1 MGSLGR
7 LWFLAVSAPAAVSKP
22 GGFHSSAACV
32 DKYNRIDKWPLRFF
46 VGSFR
51 KQLWLLATLI
61 AITTPLAL
69 QAQIVET
76 GTITGVVRD
85 SSGAVIAVAQV
96 NIRNAATGLNNATVT
111 DSRGLYVSPP
121 LNPGDYN
128 VEFEASGFGKVQ
140 EHIRLEVGQRA
151 AADAVLTVGQNNQTV
166 TVEATS
172 QLLESESST
181 VSNLRTEEAVKD
193 LPLNGRNFAELVG
206 LGAGVIPAQTQIVSV
221 PYTQQRGPSS
231 YAFNGLRFQENRL
244 LLDGIGD
251 NENHNGLA
259 VVIFPPIDAVQE
271 FSEETTDADA
281 RYGRGN
287 AGTINLV
294 YKSGTNRYHGEVFEF
309 LRNSALD
316 AKNYFDT
323 AAKPGFRMNEFGG
336 TFGGPLF
343 GRNNPKTFFYADYS
357 GQRTRQG
364 LTYLDTVP
372 DYTLTSTGYDFSAYP
387 QAIKNPKTGLPYAN
401 NFVPLS
407 DVNSTGANILNL
419 YQKYASPNVAGA
431 TTANNFLYN
440 PERSVTEDA
449 FDVKVDHR
457 FSDIDN
463 AFVRYSQSRDSIV
476 QPGILPVPL
485 VGTVI
490 CGPAQDPA
498 HQAVISETH
507 IFSPTT
513 INTARFGWSRFFVY
527 AQNFDAGLQLPTQ
540 LGIPGVEI
548 PGQPA
553 SDGLPVMTF
562 AGDTSIGD
570 AGNSPTN
577 IGTNNYQWDDN
588 VNLVRGKHSLDI
600 GFELVRL
607 QYNIF
612 QTADEHGAFNFGTVY
627 SGLAWTDLLF
637 GAPKTGVYAFPNDSH
652 GFGFRQTDLSFYVQD
667 NYKVTDRL
675 TLNLGLRYEN
685 FLGWPWTEV
694 ENRMYN
700 FVPSLSTTQLFQV
713 GTNGVPR
720 SGLSGNNTN
729 FMPRVGFAYKVT
741 SKTVFHAGY
750 GIYYSAPNVT
760 NSSGLSNNAPA
771 IDYWAFNNSAVYGSP
786 AANGAPFSFASDGFV
801 HTPATDASNLP
812 AGLPVFA
819 QDPRA
824 KTPYSEQ
831 WHATIQREI
840 VPSTTISVAYVGTRA
855 VHLDDLVDINAGSPG
870 TTSVAVNRP
879 YPFFAQ
885 IFQLQTNQV
894 SSYNGLQITGE
905 RRARNFSFLAS
916 YTYSHALDEN
926 TNSPGSNNASGNAM
940 NPYDLRADY
949 GDSDLNIPNRFVA
962 SGTYQLPFKTS
973 GRLNPVVQGW
983 QLNAILAYYDGLPF
997 SVVSANGVGDG
1008 LTPRAELVP
1017 GNGNGTLPD
1026 GKRNIHE
1033 WFNTSAF
1040 VSIPL
1045 TGPLANGQWGDSGR
1059 NILQGPG
1066 TKNVDFS
1073 VFKNFRVAESKNL
1086 QLRAEF
1092 FNLFNTPQFNNPSAV
1107 APAPAATSTTLVP
1120 NITSGSPYGTIS
1132 SAGSPT
1138 TFQRISREIQLAA
1151 KFTF

>member
-1 MGSLGR
+1 MNRLGR
-7 LWFLAVSAPAAVSKP
+7 V
-22 GGFHSSAACV
+22 
-32 DKYNRIDKWPLRFF
+32 FF
-46 VGSFR
+46 FA
-51 KQLWLLATLI
+51 LLLAG
-61 AITTPLAL
+61 AGSL

-85 SSGAVIAVAQV
+85 NSGAVIPKAQV
-96 NIRNAATGLNNATVT
+96 TIRNTATGLGNSTVT
-111 DSRGLYVSPP
+111 DSQGLYVSPP
-121 LNPGDYN
+121 LDPGDYN
-128 VEFEASGFGKVQ
+128 VEFAVPGFGKVE
-140 EHIRLEVGQRA
+140 EHVRLEVGQRA
-151 AADAVLTVGQNNQTV
+151 AADATLVVGQNTQTV
-166 TVEATS
+166 TVEATN
-172 QLLESESST
+172 QLLESETST

-206 LGAGVIPAQTQIVSV
+206 LGAGVVPAQTQIVSI
-221 PYTQQRGPSS
+221 PYTQQRGPTS

-287 AGTINLV
+287 AGTINLI
-294 YKSGTNRYHGEVFEF
+294 YKSGTSHYHGEFFEF

-323 AAKPGFRMNEFGG
+323 AAKPGFRMNEFGA

-343 GRNNPKTFFYADYS
+343 TRHDPKTFFFADYS

-364 LTYLDTVP
+364 LTYVDTVP
-372 DYTLTSTGYDFSAYP
+372 DFKLTPTGYDFSAYS
-387 QAIKNPKTGLPYAN
+387 QAIKNPTTGVAYAT
-401 NFVPLS
+401 NFIPLS
-407 DVNSTGANILNL
+407 DVNQTGANILNL

-431 TTANNFLYN
+431 TTANNFLFN

-457 FSDIDN
+457 FSNSDN
-463 AFVRYSQSRDSIV
+463 AFIRYSQARDSIA

-485 VGTVI
+485 VGAVI
-490 CGPAQDPA
+490 SGPAQDPA

-513 INTARFGWSRFFVY
+513 INSARFGWSRFFVI
-527 AQNFDAGLQLPTQ
+527 AQNWDAGKQLPTQ
-540 LGIPGVEI
+540 LDIPGVEVT
-548 PGQPA
+548 GEQA

-562 AGDTSIGD
+562 SGDTSIGD
-570 AGNSPTN
+570 AGNSPTQ

-588 VNLVRGKHSLDI
+588 VNLVRGKHSLDV
-600 GFELVRL
+600 GMELVRL
-607 QYNIF
+607 EYNMF
-612 QTADEHGAFNFGTVY
+612 QTAEEHGTVSFGTVY
-627 SGLAWTDLLF
+627 SGLEWTDLLF
-637 GAPKTGVYAFPNDSH
+637 GAPKSGAYQYQH
-652 GFGFRQTDLSFYVQD
+652 GTRGFRQTDLSFYAQD
-667 NYKVTDRL
+667 NYKVSSRL
-675 TLNLGLRYEN
+675 TLNLGVRYEN

-694 ENRMYN
+694 ENRMYD
-700 FVPSLSTTQLFQV
+700 FVPALSTTQLFQV
-713 GTNGVPR
+713 GTHGVPR
-720 SGLSGNNTN
+720 SGLRGNNAN
-729 FMPRVGFAYKVT
+729 FMPRVGFALKLT
-741 SKTVFHAGY
+741 SKTVLHAGY

-760 NSSGLSNNAPA
+760 NSSGMSVNAPA
-771 IDYWAFNNSAVYGSP
+771 VDYWAFNNSSVYG
-786 AANGAPFSFASDGFV
+786 AAASNGSAFNFISNGFV
-801 HTPATDASNLP
+801 HTPATDASALP

-819 QDPRA
+819 TDPND

-831 WHATIQREI
+831 WHATIQQQLL
-840 VPSTTISVAYVGTRA
+840 PSTTLSVAYVGTHG
-855 VHLDDLVDINAGSPG
+855 VHLDDLLDINAGSPG
-870 TTSVAVNRP
+870 TTNVTAARP
-879 YPFFAQ
+879 YPFFSQ
-885 IFQLQTNQV
+885 VLDLQTSQV
-894 SSYNGLQITGE
+894 SIYNAIQISAE
-905 RRARNFSFLAS
+905 RRARNLSFLAS

-926 TNSPGSNNASGNAM
+926 TNSPGAVV
-940 NPYDLRADY
+940 NPYNIRADY
-949 GDSDLNIPNRFVA
+949 GNSDLNIPNRFVA
-962 SGTYQLPFKTS
+962 SANYQLPFKSS
-973 GRLNPVVQGW
+973 GKLKPVIQGW
-983 QLNAILAYYDGLPF
+983 QVNAILQYFDGLPF
-997 SVVSANGVGDG
+997 SVTSANGVGDG

-1017 GNGNGTLPD
+1017 GYGNGSLPTD
-1026 GKRNIHE
+1026 KRSLKE

-1045 TGPLANGQWGDSGR
+1045 TGPLANGQWGNSGR

-1073 VFKNFRVAESKNL
+1073 VFKNFQVAESKTL
-1086 QLRAEF
+1086 QIRGEF
-1092 FNLFNTPQFNNPSAV
+1092 FNLFNTPQFNNPSAT
-1107 APAPAATSTTLVP
+1107 APGPAAASTTLVP
-1120 NITSGSPYGTIS
+1120 NITAGSAYGTIS

>member
-1 MGSLGR
+1 VGVPCSKIDHLQEDGAQVEGIVMKQLGR
-7 LWFLAVSAPAAVSKP
+7 
-22 GGFHSSAACV
+22 
-32 DKYNRIDKWPLRFF
+32 
-46 VGSFR
+46 
-51 KQLWLLATLI
+51 I
-61 AITTPLAL
+61 AILAGML
-69 QAQIVET
+69 VAMLAGPVLLKAQIVEN

-85 SSGAVIAVAQV
+85 NSGAVIANAQV
-96 NIRNAATGLNNATVT
+96 NIRNAATGLSSSTVT
-111 DSRGLYVSPP
+111 DSQGLYVSPP
-121 LNPGDYN
+121 LNPGDYS
-128 VEFEASGFGKVQ
+128 VEFEAPGFGKVQ
-140 EHIRLEVGQRA
+140 EHVRLEVGQRA
-151 AADAVLTVGQNNQTV
+151 AADAVLKVGQNNQTV
-166 TVEATS
+166 TVEATNE
-172 QLLESESST
+172 LLESETST

-206 LGAGVIPAQTQIVSV
+206 LGAGVVPAQTQIVSI
-221 PYTQQRGPSS
+221 PYTQQRGPTS

-287 AGTINLV
+287 AGTINLI
-294 YKSGTNRYHGEVFEF
+294 YKSGTNRYHGELFEF
-309 LRNSALD
+309 FRNSALD

-323 AAKPGFRMNEFGG
+323 AAKPGFKMNEFGA

-343 GRNNPKTFFYADYS
+343 HRDNPQTFFFADYS

-364 LTYLDTVP
+364 LTDVDTVP
-372 DYTLTSTGYDFSAYP
+372 DFKLTPTGYDFSAYSTP
-387 QAIKNPKTGLPYAN
+387 IKNPTTGIPYTN
-401 NFVPLS
+401 NFIPLG
-407 DVNSTGANILNL
+407 DVNQTGANILNL
-419 YQKYASPNVAGA
+419 YQKYAAPNIAGA
-431 TTANNFLYN
+431 TTANNFLFN

-457 FSDIDN
+457 FSDRDS
-463 AFVRYSQSRDSIV
+463 AFVRYSHARDSIG

-485 VGTVI
+485 VGAVI

-498 HQAVISETH
+498 HQAVIGETH
-507 IFSPTT
+507 IFTPTT
-513 INTARFGWSRFFVY
+513 INTVRFGWSRFFVI
-527 AQNFDAGLQLPTQ
+527 AQNWDAGLQLPTQ
-540 LGIPGVEI
+540 LSIPGVEVAGN
-548 PGQPA
+548 PS

-562 AGDTSIGD
+562 AGDSSIGD
-570 AGNSPTN
+570 AGNSPTQ

-588 VNLVRGKHSLDI
+588 VNLVRGKHSLDV
-600 GFELVRL
+600 GFEAVRL
-607 QYNIF
+607 QYNMF
-612 QTADEHGAFNFGTVY
+612 QTADEHGLMSFGTAY

-637 GAPKTGVYAFPNDSH
+637 GAPKSGIYEFQQGTR
-652 GFGFRQTDLSFYVQD
+652 GFRQTDLSFYAQD
-667 NYKVTDRL
+667 NYKVSSRL

-694 ENRMYN
+694 ENRMYD

-720 SGLSGNNTN
+720 SGVSGNNFN
-729 FMPRVGFAYKVT
+729 FMPRVGFALKLT
-741 SKTVFHAGY
+741 PRTVVHAGY

-760 NSSGLSNNAPA
+760 NSDGMSINAPA
-771 IDYWAFNNSAVYGSP
+771 VDYWAFNNSSTYGAA
-786 AANGAPFSFASDGFV
+786 AANGSPFNFASNGFV
-801 HTPATDASNLP
+801 HTPATSASALP

-819 QDPRA
+819 TDPNA

-831 WHATIQREI
+831 WHLTIQRELA
-840 VPSTTISVAYVGTRA
+840 PSTTLSVAYVGTRG

-870 TTSVAVNRP
+870 TTNVTLNRP

-885 IFQLQTNQV
+885 IYEIQTNMI
-894 SSYNGLQITGE
+894 SSYNAVQVTAE
-905 RRARNFSFLAS
+905 RRARNLSFLAS

-926 TNSPGSNNASGNAM
+926 TNSPGSPLA
-940 NPYDLRADY
+940 NPYNLRADY

-962 SGTYQLPFKTS
+962 SANYQLPFTSS
-973 GRLNPVVQGW
+973 GRLKPLIQGW
-983 QLNAILAYYDGLPF
+983 QVNTILQYFDGLPF
-997 SVVSANGVGDG
+997 SVSSANGVGDG

-1017 GNGNGTLPD
+1017 GYGNGSLAP
-1026 GKRNIHE
+1026 GQRSIHQ

-1045 TGPLANGQWGDSGR
+1045 TGTLANGQWGNSGR

-1073 VFKNFRVAESKNL
+1073 AFKNFQLTESKVL
-1086 QLRAEF
+1086 QIRGEF

-1107 APAPAATSTTLVP
+1107 APLPAAGSTTLSP
-1120 NITSGSPYGTIS
+1120 NITPGSAFGTIA

>member
-1 MGSLGR
+1 MKQLGR
-7 LWFLAVSAPAAVSKP
+7 VMTLIV
-22 GGFHSSAACV
+22 
-32 DKYNRIDKWPLRFF
+32 
-46 VGSFR
+46 
-51 KQLWLLATLI
+51 LLAGAAMLR
-61 AITTPLAL
+61 
-69 QAQIVET
+69 AQIVET

-85 SSGAVIAVAQV
+85 NSGAVIAGAQI

-111 DSRGLYVSPP
+111 DSQGLYVSPP
-121 LNPGDYN
+121 LNPGDYTI
-128 VEFEASGFGKVQ
+128 EFESAGFGKVQ

-151 AADAVLTVGQNNQTV
+151 AADAVLTVGSAGTQTV
-166 TVEATS
+166 TVEATNE
-172 QLLESESST
+172 LLESETST
-181 VSNLRTEEAVKD
+181 VSNLRSEEAVKD

-206 LGAGVIPAQTQIVSV
+206 LGAGVVPAQTQIVSI
-221 PYTQQRGPSS
+221 PYTQQRGPTS

-287 AGTINLV
+287 AGTINLI
-294 YKSGTNRYHGEVFEF
+294 YKSGTNHYHGEVFEF

-323 AAKPGFRMNEFGG
+323 AAKPGFRMNEFGA

-343 GRNNPKTFFYADYS
+343 ARDNPKTFFFADYS

-364 LTYLDTVP
+364 LTYVDTVP
-372 DYTLTSTGYDFSAYP
+372 DFTLTPTGYNFSAYP
-387 QAIKNPKTGLPYAN
+387 QAIKNPVTGVAYPG
-401 NFVPLS
+401 NFIPLS
-407 DVNSTGANILNL
+407 DVNPTGANILNFIK
-419 YQKYASPNVAGA
+419 QYAAPNIAGA
-431 TTANNFLYN
+431 TTANNFLFN
-440 PERSVTEDA
+440 PTRAVTEDA
-449 FDVKVDHR
+449 FDIKVDHR
-457 FSDIDN
+457 FSDFDS
-463 AFVRYSQSRDSIV
+463 AFVRYSQARDKIA
-476 QPGILPVPL
+476 QPGTLPVPL
-485 VGTVI
+485 VGDVI

-498 HQAVISETH
+498 HQAVIGETH

-513 INTARFGWSRFFVY
+513 INSARFGWSRFFVY
-527 AQNFDAGLQLPTQ
+527 AQNWDAGLNLPTL
-540 LGIPGVEI
+540 LGIPGVQV
-548 PGQPA
+548 PGNPA

-562 AGDTSIGD
+562 AGDTPIGD
-570 AGNSPTN
+570 AGNSPTH
-577 IGTNNYQWDDN
+577 IGTNNYQLDDN
-588 VNLVRGKHSLDI
+588 INLVRGKHSLDF
-600 GFELVRL
+600 GVEFVRL
-607 QYNIF
+607 EYNMF
-612 QTADEHGAFNFGTVY
+612 QTGDEHGSFSFGTAY
-627 SGLAWTDLLF
+627 SGLAYTDLLF
-637 GAPKTGVYAFPNDSH
+637 GAPKTGVYAFPNDNK
-652 GFGFRQTDLSFYVQD
+652 GFGFRQSDLSFYAQD
-667 NYKVTDRL
+667 NYKVSSRL
-675 TLNLGLRYEN
+675 TLNLGVRYEN

-720 SGLSGNNTN
+720 SGVSGNNAN

-741 SKTVFHAGY
+741 ANTIFHAGY

-760 NSSGLSNNAPA
+760 NSDGLSNNAPA
-771 IDYWAFNNSAVYGSP
+771 LDYWAFNNSSVYGAKAS
-786 AANGAPFSFASDGFV
+786 NGTPFNYASDGFV
-801 HTPATDASNLP
+801 HTPATSAGALQ
-812 AGLPVFA
+812 AGLPVYA
-819 QDPRA
+819 QDPNA

-831 WHATIQREI
+831 WHASIQQQL
-840 VPSTTISVAYVGTRA
+840 PSSTVLTLAYVGTHA
-855 VHLDDLVDINAGSPG
+855 DHLDDLRDINAGSPG
-870 TTSVAVNRP
+870 TTNVTVNRP

-885 IFQLQTNQV
+885 IYQLETNEISNYNAVQV
-894 SSYNGLQITGE
+894 SAE
-905 RRARNFSFLAS
+905 RRARGFSFLAS

-926 TNSPGSNNASGNAM
+926 TNSPGTNNATGDAM

-949 GDSDLNIPNRFVA
+949 GNSDLDIPNRFVA
-962 SGTYQLPFKTS
+962 SANYQFPFKAS
-973 GRLNPVVQGW
+973 GKLNPVVQGW
-983 QLNAILAYYDGLPF
+983 QVNAILQYFDGLPF

-1008 LTPRAELVP
+1008 LTPRADLVP
-1017 GNGNGTLPD
+1017 GEGNGTLSTD
-1026 GKRNIHE
+1026 KRNIHE

-1045 TGPLANGQWGDSGR
+1045 TGSLANGQWGDSGR

-1066 TKNVDFS
+1066 TKDVDFS
-1073 VFKNFRVAESKNL
+1073 VFKNFQVAESKAL

-1092 FNLFNTPQFNNPSAV
+1092 FNLFNTPQFNNPSAT
-1107 APAPAATSTTLVP
+1107 APTPTATSTTLVP
-1120 NITSGSPYGTIS
+1120 NIVTGSAFGTIA